1 MASARPVHQN
11 RPGARASTAPPR
23 HHVPRSW
30 TLSVLSGRKL
40 SKISGH
46 GTRGSTFGCQFEGA
60 KGAVVGPVLVDE
72 EATRSLGGA
81 ELEAWFSGQGAE
93 HVQVVG

>member
-1 MASARPVHQN
+1 MPTVLT
-11 RPGARASTAPPR
+11 GAR
-23 HHVPRSW
+23 V
-30 TLSVLSGRKL
+30 
-40 SKISGH
+40 
-46 GTRGSTFGCQFEGA
+46 FGCQFEGA

-81 ELEAWFSGQGAE
+81 ELEEWFSAQGAE